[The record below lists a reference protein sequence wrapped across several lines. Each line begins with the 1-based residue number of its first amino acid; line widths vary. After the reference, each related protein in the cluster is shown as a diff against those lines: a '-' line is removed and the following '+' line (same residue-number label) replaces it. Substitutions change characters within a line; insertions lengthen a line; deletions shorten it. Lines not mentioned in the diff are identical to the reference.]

1 MTDDGEFLFECVEDK
16 VVHPVS
22 VVEALARVGHADVGA
37 RDGRNF
43 RSRVDVHQEKLVIL
57 SVPHHHQVGL
67 DCVQA
72 HLTVVPRHLVHKL
85 TSSGTEQ
92 NHKVLSLT

>member
-37 RDGRNF
+37 RDRRNF
-43 RSRVDVHQEKLVIL
+43 RSGEGHMGYGRNITFKRAG
-57 SVPHHHQVGL
+57 VG
-67 DCVQA
+67 
-72 HLTVVPRHLVHKL
+72 TVVPGFRRLVRRRL
-85 TSSGTEQ
+85 R
-92 NHKVLSLT
+92 VL